1 VTRIA
6 LTLAAG
12 AFVLPLAL
20 GGCVHTLV
28 ASGAFVIADEVLPP
42 IGAAAGIVIDIPKLR
57 TEIQG
62 FVDPDALVLPPQ
74 PVPR

>member
-1 VTRIA
+1 MTRIA

-12 AFVLPLAL
+12 ALAL
-20 GGCVHTLV
+20 SAGHARANPAIIAGGVFIV
-28 ASGAFVIADEVLPP
+28 AEEVLPP
-42 IGAAAGIVIDIPKLR
+42 VAAAAGIVIDIPKLW